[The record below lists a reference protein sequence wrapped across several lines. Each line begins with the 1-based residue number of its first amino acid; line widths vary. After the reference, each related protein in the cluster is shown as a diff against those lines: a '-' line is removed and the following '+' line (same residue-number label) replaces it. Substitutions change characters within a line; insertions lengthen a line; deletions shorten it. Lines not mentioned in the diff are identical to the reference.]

1 MIISNSTKKK
11 AYFINNTS
19 IFYEKNTKK
28 RIDFLKSNQFFYTEI
43 SKILKTIV
51 NDSNFNFFFCCGN
64 ASIINKFD
72 TNKIFIQEINDDI
85 LNELKKNNGT
95 ILEDEINFEKFKNI
109 VIADIEHQ
117 LNPLDNLKNLS
128 NKISDDCKII
138 LISKSLLWSSLIK
151 LIKIFFKGKF
161 TSEYNYLPFD
171 YIKNLIDVSNFE
183 IIKNEKGIV
192 LPFNIP
198 IITTIVNRIFRL
210 PILNFFCM
218 MNFTVIKKKNVNDKN
233 HYKKK
238 ISVIIPCKN
247 EEKNIQIIKDNFY
260 KLGDKTEFI
269 FGDDKSTDNTIGE
282 IKKIKINDDDIEIKT
297 YEGPGICKS
306 ENVYKGIENATG
318 DIILIY
324 DADCTVSFKDVE
336 TSLKTLSETNAD
348 FVNCT
353 RMIYPQQKNAMK
365 SLNFLGNIF
374 FAKMFSLFF
383 NKKITD
389 TLCGTKIFYKKDW
402 GKLKKSFEIS
412 NIKDLWGDFDLL
424 ISAYKNNLKIIEV
437 PVNYYDRIEGETKM
451 TSVLKNGLRM
461 LLITIKS
468 FYRLRI
474 DY

>member
-128 NKISDDCKII
+128 NKISDDCNIVM
-138 LISKSLLWSSLIK
+138 ISKSLIWSGMIK

-161 TSEYNYLPFD
+161 TSEYNYLPSN
-171 YIKNLIDVSNFE
+171 YIKNLVDVSNFE
-183 IIKNEKGIV
+183 IVKNEKGIV
-192 LPFNIP
+192 LPFYIP
-198 IITTIVNRIFRL
+198 IITPILNRIFRL

-218 MNFTVIKKKNVNDKN
+218 MNFTVIKKKKVNDKN
-233 HYKKK
+233 NYKK
-238 ISVIIPCKN
+238 ISVIIPFKN
-247 EEKNIQIIKDNFY
+247 EEKNIKIIKNSIY
-260 KLGDKTEFI
+260 KLGSKTEFI
-269 FGDDKSTDNTIGE
+269 FGDDKSSDNTVDE
-282 IKKIKINDDDIEIKT
+282 IKKIKIDDNDIEIKT
-297 YEGPGICKS
+297 YDGPGICKS
-306 ENVYKGIENATG
+306 ENVYKGIELATG

-324 DADCTVSFKDVE
+324 DADCTVSFKDIE
-336 TSLKTLSETNAD
+336 ISLKTLSETNAD

-353 RMIYPQQKNAMK
+353 RMIFPQQKNAMK
-365 SLNFLGNIF
+365 SLNFLGNVF
-374 FAKMFSLFF
+374 FAQMFSFFF
-383 NKKITD
+383 NRKITD

-402 GKLKKSFEIS
+402 EKLKMSFQIS
-412 NIKDLWGDFDLL
+412 DIKDLWGDFDLL

-437 PVNYYDRIEGETKM
+437 PVNYYDRVEGETKM
-451 TSVLKNGLRM
+451 TSVFKNGIRM

-468 FYRLRI
+468 FYKLRI